1 MKPTLYLVLVESPA
15 KCKKIESYLG
25 PGYKVIATF
34 GHIRHIPDLKSIDIE
49 NNFAITFETVQESL
63 KGKQIEKLR
72 KEISAA
78 DEIIL
83 ATDDDREGE
92 SIAWHV
98 CDLFNLSVTTTKR
111 IVFRE
116 ITESAIQAAIKNPT
130 RINMNVVNAQQSRQ
144 VLDMLVGF
152 KITPF
157 LWKFV
162 SNNKTNSLSAGRC
175 QTPALRLVYDNYIE
189 IQNSPGKMVH
199 IVTGYFTNM
208 NILFELN
215 KQFYETQDVSR
226 FLTHCKTAE
235 FLCSVLAPKK
245 VIKKAP
251 EPLTTSTLQQLASNE
266 LHMSP
271 KETMKHAQQL
281 YEGGYITYM
290 RTDSKKYSEE
300 FVTQVKTYIEKTYD
314 NSYISQNID
323 GLINKKLDTE
333 NKKLD
338 TENKTDITEKE
349 PKKTKKVSKKET
361 KEPNTL
367 AQEAHEAIRPVM
379 IQLRNIEDTEIQPKA
394 LKLYLLIWKRT
405 LESCMPSAQYSSIT
419 AKITIEPI
427 YEDIEFSY
435 KAEQISFPG
444 WQIVEGKYEKESKEY
459 KYFSSLKK
467 ETKMVPK
474 KIESKFT
481 IHELTSHY
489 TEARLVQ
496 LLEEKGIGRPSTFAS
511 LLDKIQERGYVTKQN
526 ITGREITGSDFSLVM
541 SESKEIIETNI
552 KREFGNEKNKL
563 VIQPI
568 GIIVIELLI
577 KHFNTFFNYEYT
589 KNMEDALDLIANGHK
604 SWTSLCESCN
614 NELIEI
620 TEVLKEEKK
629 FSLQFDEQHEL
640 VIGKYGPVVKRL
652 MPDKTITFL
661 PCKKDLDINTLA
673 VIPNLKL
680 EDVLERSNNDNTDNG
695 SIGKYKGEDLFIKK
709 GKYGLYAK
717 WGSETKALKELGN
730 RPIENIKYLEVL
742 QILDRDTVLD
752 PERPVGFVR
761 ELSPTISIRTGKY
774 GDYIFYKKPRA
785 KKAEFLK
792 LNGFG
797 GDYKKCDKSLI
808 LNWVKNTY
816 NISE

>member
-25 PGYKVIATF
+25 PGYKVMATF

-49 NNFAITFETVQESL
+49 NNFAITFEMVQESL

-72 KEISAA
+72 KEISIA

-98 CDLFNLSVTTTKR
+98 CDLFNLSITTTKR

-116 ITESAIQAAIKNPT
+116 ITETAIQAAIKNPT

-162 SNNKTNSLSAGRC
+162 SNNKKNSLSAGRC
-175 QTPALRLVYDNYIE
+175 QTPALRLVYDNYLE

-208 NILFELN
+208 NIIFELN
-215 KQFYETQDVSR
+215 KHFYEPAKVRD
-226 FLTHCKTAE
+226 FLTHCKSAE
-235 FLCSVLAPKK
+235 FLCNVLAPKK

-266 LHMSP
+266 LHLSP
-271 KETMKHAQQL
+271 KETMKYAQQL

-300 FVTQVKTYIEKTYD
+300 FVTQVKSYIEKTYD
-314 NSYISQNID
+314 NTYISQNID
-323 GLINKKLDTE
+323 SLINQKPTTE
-333 NKKLD
+333 TAL
-338 TENKTDITEKE
+338 EPEIQE
-349 PKKTKKVSKKET
+349 PKTNEKGKKVNKKVSKKET
-361 KEPNTL
+361 KESNNL

-379 IQLRNIEDTEIQPKA
+379 ITLRNIEDTEIQAKA

-419 AKITIEPI
+419 TKITIEPN
-427 YEDIEFSY
+427 YEDTEFTF
-435 KAEQISFPG
+435 KAEQIAFPG
-444 WQIVEGKYEKESKEY
+444 WQIVEGKYEKVSKEY
-459 KYFSSLKK
+459 QYFSSLKK
-467 ETKMVPK
+467 ETKMMPK

-511 LLDKIQERGYVTKQN
+511 LLDKIQERGYVTKEN

-541 SESKEIIETNI
+541 SDSKEIIETNT

-589 KNMEDALDLIANGHK
+589 KQMEDALDLIANGHK
-604 SWTSLCESCN
+604 NWTSLCESCN

-629 FSLQFDEQHEL
+629 FSIQFDEEHEL
-640 VIGKYGPVVKRL
+640 VIGKYGPVVKRI
-652 MPDKTITFL
+652 MPDKKVVFL
-661 PCKKDLDINTLA
+661 PCKKDLDINVLA
-673 VIPNLKL
+673 DIPNLKL
-680 EDVLERSNNDNTDNG
+680 EDVLERSAADNTDNG
-695 SIGKYKGEDLFIKK
+695 SIGKYRGEDLFIKK

-717 WGSETKALKELGN
+717 WGSETRALKELGN

-742 QILDRDTVLD
+742 QILDKDTVLD

-761 ELSPTISIRTGKY
+761 ELSPTISIRTGKF

-785 KKAEFLK
+785 KKAQFFK

-808 LNWVKNTY
+808 LNWITNTY

>member
-1 MKPTLYLVLVESPA
+1 M
-15 KCKKIESYLG
+15 
-25 PGYKVIATF
+25 ATF

-49 NNFAITFETVQESL
+49 NNFAITFEMVQESL
-63 KGKQIEKLR
+63 KEKQIEKLR
-72 KEISAA
+72 KEISIA

-98 CDLFNLSVTTTKR
+98 CDLFNLSITTTKR

-116 ITESAIQAAIKNPT
+116 ITETAIQAAIKNPT

-162 SNNKTNSLSAGRC
+162 SNNKKNSLSAGRC
-175 QTPALRLVYDNYIE
+175 QTPALRLVYDNYLE

-208 NILFELN
+208 NIIFELN
-215 KQFYETQDVSR
+215 KHFYEPAKVRD
-226 FLTHCKTAE
+226 FLTHCKSAE
-235 FLCSVLAPKK
+235 FLCNVLAPKK

-266 LHMSP
+266 LHLSP
-271 KETMKHAQQL
+271 KETMKYAQQL

-300 FVTQVKTYIEKTYD
+300 FVTQVKSYIEKTYD
-314 NSYISQNID
+314 NTYISQNID
-323 GLINKKLDTE
+323 SLINQKPTTE
-333 NKKLD
+333 TAL
-338 TENKTDITEKE
+338 ESEIQE
-349 PKKTKKVSKKET
+349 PKTNEKGKKVNKKVSKKET
-361 KEPNTL
+361 KESNNL

-379 IQLRNIEDTEIQPKA
+379 ITLRNIEDTEIQAKA

-419 AKITIEPI
+419 TKITIEPN
-427 YEDIEFSY
+427 YEDTEFTF
-435 KAEQISFPG
+435 KAEQIAFPG
-444 WQIVEGKYEKESKEY
+444 WQIVEGKYEKVSKEY
-459 KYFSSLKK
+459 QYFSSLKK
-467 ETKMVPK
+467 ETKMMPK

-511 LLDKIQERGYVTKQN
+511 LLDKIQERGYVTKEN

-541 SESKEIIETNI
+541 SDSKEIIETNT

-589 KNMEDALDLIANGHK
+589 KQMEDALDLIANGHK

-629 FSLQFDEQHEL
+629 FSIQFDEEHEL
-640 VIGKYGPVVKRL
+640 VIGKYGPVVKRI
-652 MPDKTITFL
+652 MPDKKVVFL
-661 PCKKDLDINTLA
+661 PCKKDLDINALA
-673 VIPNLKL
+673 DIPNLKL
-680 EDVLERSNNDNTDNG
+680 EDVLERSAADNTDNG
-695 SIGKYKGEDLFIKK
+695 SIGKYRGEDLFIKK

-717 WGSETKALKELGN
+717 WGSETRALKELGN

-742 QILDRDTVLD
+742 QILDKDTVLD

-761 ELSPTISIRTGKY
+761 ELSPTISIRTGKF

-785 KKAEFLK
+785 KKAQFFK

-808 LNWVKNTY
+808 LNWITNTY